1 MLGEKYM
8 RHCLIITLLASV
20 AAVPAIAQTAPSAEG
35 LPPPADSVSAP
46 SEPEQGVGDIVV
58 TAQRRAERLQEVPIA
73 IAAFSNEQLRDSGV
87 ISTNGLAAQVP
98 NLTVKSQF
106 GTTNPNIFLRGVG
119 SNDFN
124 ENASPAIGTYIDEVY
139 IAAPAG
145 QFSSFYDLE
154 RVEVLKGPQGTL
166 YGKNTTGGAF
176 NIITA
181 KPVFGEYEGYV
192 RAGYG
197 NYNRFLAE
205 GAINVPLG
213 DNLAARFAF
222 ILNER
227 DGFITNSLDGTTV
240 NDISTRAARLQ
251 LRWEPSPDHILTLQG
266 NVSRNRSDKAQGAFQ
281 GLNTVLAPG
290 CTPLVNCTNNLGI
303 RGPNDDPFT
312 QSYNT
317 TGQMN
322 NEQRGLIFRY
332 EGKLSDSLSLVALT
346 GYNFASQRI
355 PFDIDNSAA
364 SLLASFRWSD
374 AKQLSQELRLSST
387 FDGPFNFI
395 AGLYYLDEK
404 VDVTST
410 FEFFGNGTITRQAYR
425 QEARSYA
432 GFLQTYLEFTDTL
445 KLNAGI
451 RYTRDERD
459 FNLNARNETG
469 SSLLL
474 RQTPAGARIISQQIP
489 AQDRTVDFSRVTGR
503 VGLDYQPTRDA
514 LIYGYVARGYKAGG
528 FNGGATASPFQLEP
542 VRPEELTAYEIGFK
556 TEWFDRKLRVNGA
569 AFYYDYK
576 DLQVFTVVNAAQF
589 PGVSGVLQVL
599 ANAANAKIK
608 GAEIEVVVAP
618 VDGLQLSVAAAYL
631 NATYKNFFVAQSATV
646 TEDRSGS
653 RLIGAPKF
661 DLTASGQY
669 RTPTSFGSLTV
680 RGEVIRKGSRYYDT
694 QQNDPLSFVAP
705 AYTLGNVSLIA
716 ANEDDTLKLR
726 MFVDNVT
733 DERYFVEAVDVRAL
747 GFRQLYFGDPRTYG
761 AEVTFRF

>member
-1 MLGEKYM
+1 MQHRLV
-8 RHCLIITLLASV
+8 LALLASV
-20 AAVPAIAQTAPSAEG
+20 TAVPVSAQTAPSASET
-35 LPPPADSVSAP
+35 PQQSDP
-46 SEPEQGVGDIVV
+46 SPTDFSQEASDGMDDIVV
-58 TAQRRAERLQEVPIA
+58 TAQRRSERLQDVPIA

-145 QFSSFYDLE
+145 QFSNFYDLE

-181 KPVFGEYEGYV
+181 KPVFDDYEGYV

-227 DGFITNSLDGTTV
+227 DGFITNVLDGTTV

-251 LRWEPSPDHILTLQG
+251 LRWEPAPGHTLTLQG
-266 NVSRNRSDKAQGAFQ
+266 NVSRNRSDKAQGGFQ
-281 GLNTVLAPG
+281 GLNSALAPG
-290 CTPLVNCTNNLGI
+290 CTALVNCANNLGI
-303 RGPNDDPFT
+303 RGPNGDPFT

-322 NEQRGLIFRY
+322 NDQHGVIFRY
-332 EGKLSDSLSLVALT
+332 EGAISDTLSLVALT
-346 GYNFASQRI
+346 GYNAASQRI

-374 AKQLSQELRLSST
+374 AEQISQELRLSST

-425 QEARSYA
+425 QDARSYA
-432 GFLQTYLEFTDTL
+432 GFVQTYVEFTDTL

-459 FNLNARNETG
+459 FNLNARNETS
-469 SSLLL
+469 SSLLR
-474 RQTPAGARIISQQIP
+474 RQTPAGATIVSQQIP
-489 AQDRTVDFSRVTGR
+489 AQDRTANFNRVTGR
-503 VGLDYQPTRDA
+503 IGLDFQPTRDA

-528 FNGGATASPFQLEP
+528 YNGGATASPFQLEP
-542 VRPEELTAYEIGFK
+542 VRPEELTAYELGFK

-599 ANAANAKIK
+599 ANAANADIK
-608 GAEIEVVVAP
+608 GAELEVVAAP
-618 VDGLQLSVAAAYL
+618 IDGLQLSVAAAYL
-631 NATYKNFFVAQSATV
+631 DATYQNFFVAQSASV
-646 TEDRSGS
+646 IEDRSGS

-661 DLTASGQY
+661 DLTASAQY
-669 RTPTSFGSLTV
+669 NAPTSFGSLTF
-680 RGEVIRKGSRYYDT
+680 RGELIRKGSRYYDT

-716 ANEDDTLKLR
+716 ANADDTLKLR
-726 MFVDNVT
+726 LFIDNVS

-747 GFRQLYFGDPRTYG
+747 GFRQLYYGDPRTYG